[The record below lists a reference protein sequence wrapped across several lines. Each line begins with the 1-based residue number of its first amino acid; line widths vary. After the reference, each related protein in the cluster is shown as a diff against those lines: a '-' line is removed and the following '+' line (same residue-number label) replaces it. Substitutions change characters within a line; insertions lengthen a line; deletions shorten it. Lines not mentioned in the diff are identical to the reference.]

1 MTGPEHFSEAQQ
13 LLAQGCD
20 YGCPHAGCAHEMAY
34 LARAQVH
41 AALALVAATA
51 LPGEHPGDWQREIWA
66 FGLEAGPVPEPA
78 ESGEAEDTRRLDRIR
93 VVLAKFDWEH
103 DDQQLALEAIE
114 RVVEGGQA

>member
-66 FGLEAGPVPEPA
+66 FGLETGPVPEPA
-78 ESGEAEDTRRLDRIR
+78 ESGEAEDTRRLDRVR
-93 VVLAKFDWEH
+93 VVLARFDWEN
-103 DDQQLALEAIE
+103 DDRRLALEAIE
-114 RVVEGGQA
+114 RIVEGGQA

>member
-41 AALALVAATA
+41 AALALAAAAA
-51 LPGEHPGDWQREIWA
+51 LSGEHPGDRQREIWA
-66 FGLEAGPVPEPA
+66 FGLEAGPIP
-78 ESGEAEDTRRLDRIR
+78 ESGEAEDTRRVDRIR
-93 VVLAKFDWEH
+93 VVLAKFDWEN
-103 DDQQLALEAIE
+103 DDRQLALEAIE
-114 RVVEGGQA
+114 RIVDGGQA

>member
-41 AALALVAATA
+41 ATLALAAATA

-66 FGLEAGPVPEPA
+66 FGLETGLVPEPA
-78 ESGEAEDTRRLDRIR
+78 ESGEADPAPAPGQVR
-93 VVLAKFDWEH
+93 VVLARFDWEH
-103 DDQQLALEAIE
+103 DDRRLALEAIE
-114 RVVEGGQA
+114 RIAEGGQP